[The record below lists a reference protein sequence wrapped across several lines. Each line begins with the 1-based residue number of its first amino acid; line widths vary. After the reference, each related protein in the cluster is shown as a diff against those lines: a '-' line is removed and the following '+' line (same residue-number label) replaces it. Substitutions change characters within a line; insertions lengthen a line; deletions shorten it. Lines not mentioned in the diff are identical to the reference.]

1 MKKMT
6 IEKGKAFIAR
16 VAEEHIKAADF
27 AIGENLQMK
36 MDHSER
42 VAANCRYLA
51 EALNLDDESTDL
63 IELIG
68 LLHDVGRFAQF
79 RKYQHFDDSKS
90 EDHAVLSVDLIAE
103 QEFFQEMDET
113 DQMLLREV
121 IAGHNEPKY
130 TSNDPKALQFG
141 QILRDADK
149 MDNWKLAVSKLQR
162 DGTFSL
168 PSISYNL
175 PKMPGASDKVLKN
188 LLAGKTVEK
197 KDLET
202 LADYKLFSMSL
213 VYDLNFKASFVWVT
227 ERQLIQ
233 KLYESMT
240 KGDRVIDAYRQI
252 RLHIENRLS
261 SKEMVD

>member
-1 MKKMT
+1 MKKNT
-6 IEKGKAFIAR
+6 TEQGKAFIEQLAQ
-16 VAEEHIKAADF
+16 EHIKASDF
-27 AIGENLQMK
+27 AIAENLQMK
-36 MDHSER
+36 MDHSTR

-51 EALNLDDESTDL
+51 DALKLDEDSADL

-68 LLHDVGRFAQF
+68 WLHDVGRFEQF
-79 RKYQHFDDSKS
+79 KKYQHFDDSKS
-90 EDHAVLSVDLIAE
+90 EDHAALSVDLIAE
-103 QEFFQEMDET
+103 QDFFQQMDEEE
-113 DQMLLREV
+113 QMLLREV
-121 IAGHNEPKY
+121 IAGHNEP
-130 TSNDPKALQFG
+130 TFSSNDPKALQFG
-141 QILRDADK
+141 RILRDADK

-175 PKMPGASDKVLKN
+175 PKMPGASDKVLKTVM
-188 LLAGKTVEK
+188 AGKSVDK

-261 SKEMVD
+261 SAEIVE